1 MAADFF
7 LGAAAV
13 FFVDAAVDDDFGMR
27 TPAAVLAFLGQAV
40 VLPFLE
46 QVEAA
51 VDGRRQAVVDVEGQ
65 RPVLQDIFEA
75 VEGRRQAVVDF
86 ERARPLLQDTL
97 EEVDG
102 RRQAALDVKG
112 QRPLLQDIVGVL
124 GFLEAVEPRLEQVG
138 LASDEQLS
146 AGLRDVQLAAAVERF
161 VDVDVVRAAVAR
173 AVDDFAPR

>member
-124 GFLEAVEPRLEQVG
+124 GFFEAVEPG

-161 VDVDVVRAAVAR
+161 VDVDVVRGAVAR